1 MNTLGDLQLVVEE
14 ISIKNND
21 LPAGQFQVDPIL
33 TKKVERLDDTHH
45 AVRLLLEL
53 KNTEKKPFPIELRV
67 SLTGIAETSNVPE
80 EAMDNF
86 LNIQAV
92 QIMFP
97 YIRTMV
103 TSLTSA
109 ALMQPLILP
118 FVDVRQLFQEQTTE

>member
-1 MNTLGDLQLVVEE
+1 
-14 ISIKNND
+14 
-21 LPAGQFQVDPIL
+21 
-33 TKKVERLDDTHH
+33 
-45 AVRLLLEL
+45 
-53 KNTEKKPFPIELRV
+53 
-67 SLTGIAETSNVPE
+67 
-80 EAMDNF
+80 MDNF

>member
-1 MNTLGDLQLVVEE
+1 MNALGDLQLVVEE

-21 LPAGQFQVDPIL
+21 LPAGQFQVDPVL
-33 TKKVERLDDTHH
+33 SKKVEKLDDTHY

-53 KNTEKKPFPIELRV
+53 KNTEEKPFPIELTVR
-67 SLTGIAETSNVPE
+67 LTGIAETSNVPE
-80 EAMDNF
+80 QALDDF
-86 LNIQAV
+86 LNVQAV

-118 FVDVRQLFQEQTTE
+118 FVDVRQLFQETTE